1 MIRHQVIL
9 VVEVVEQPMQVL
21 QEQLQVFQEKVAMA
35 QQIISH
41 DLLSQELVED
51 LVVETYADNQ
61 VDLVVVEKQEISLKE
76 MVQQQLQILVVVEAL
91 VQVVDQQVETVP
103 QVVKVLLL

>member
-1 MIRHQVIL
+1 MIRHQVSL

-35 QQIISH
+35 QQIISQ

-51 LVVETYADNQ
+51 LVVETDADNQ
-61 VDLVVVEKQEISLKE
+61 VDLVVVEKQEISLNAL
-76 MVQQQLQILVVVEAL
+76 VQQQLQILVVVEAL

-103 QVVKVLLL
+103 LVVKVLLL

>member
-1 MIRHQVIL
+1 VIRHQVIL

-35 QQIISH
+35 QQIISQ

-51 LVVETYADNQ
+51 LVVETDADNQ

-103 QVVKVLLL
+103 LVVKVLLL

>member
-1 MIRHQVIL
+1 
-9 VVEVVEQPMQVL
+9 MQVL

-35 QQIISH
+35 QQIISQ

-51 LVVETYADNQ
+51 LVVETDADNQ
-61 VDLVVVEKQEISLKE
+61 VDLVVVEKQGIFLKAL
-76 MVQQQLQILVVVEAL
+76 VQQQLQILVVVEAL

-103 QVVKVLLL
+103 LVVKVLLL